1 MSPHPAGRKPARSRR
16 RRRWL
21 PVREPSGEGGK
32 REKASAGGYWPQL
45 IAKIAKVARFMAGF
59 MPETAF
65 SVKPLIEQ
73 DAQACSLLQC
83 SERKAPMSCA
93 GFADKGLSR

>member
-1 MSPHPAGRKPARSRR
+1 
-16 RRRWL
+16 
-21 PVREPSGEGGK
+21 
-32 REKASAGGYWPQL
+32 
-45 IAKIAKVARFMAGF
+45 MAGL

-83 SERKAPMSCA
+83 SERKAPMSVECFS
-93 GFADKGLSR
+93 GNGQIR

>member
-1 MSPHPAGRKPARSRR
+1 
-16 RRRWL
+16 
-21 PVREPSGEGGK
+21 
-32 REKASAGGYWPQL
+32 
-45 IAKIAKVARFMAGF
+45 MAGL